1 MSILKIKD
9 LTKKYGDFEV
19 LKGINLE
26 IKSPGIYA
34 LVGPNGAGKTT
45 LFNIIANLISK
56 TSGEIEVVGKKNTDE
71 SIFYETAFL
80 KDNNVLY
87 DYLTGYDHL
96 NFIKFTHKLSSERIE
111 EIVKKLQIKSY
122 MNKKVGEYSLGM
134 KQHLLIAL
142 AMLNKPKL
150 MVLDEPLNGLD
161 PTAIIKVRYLFKELA
176 NTGTAIL
183 ISSHTLSEI
192 DKLTNH
198 IMFLKDGKLV
208 EESLD
213 YSNENIYYLQLED
226 ITNIDFNNIDFD
238 GIEWSIY
245 ENRLKVNIKSKSFN
259 ELIKILLNN
268 GIKIINIDR
277 VNKGSEEKYIEMFPD
292 EMKKIKEYI

>member
-1 MSILKIKD
+1 MCILKIKD

-26 IKSPGIYA
+26 INSPGIYA

-45 LFNIIANLISK
+45 LFNIISNLLNKS
-56 TSGEIEVVGKKNTDE
+56 SGEIEVVGKKNTDE
-71 SIFYETAFL
+71 SIFYETSFL

-96 NFIKFTHKLSSERIE
+96 NFIKLTQKLSKDRVE
-111 EIVKKLQIKSY
+111 EVVKKLQIESY

-142 AMLNKPKL
+142 AMLNRPKL
-150 MVLDEPLNGLD
+150 MILDEPLNGLD
-161 PTAIIKVRYLFKELA
+161 PTAIIKVRHLFKELV
-176 NTGTAIL
+176 NSGTAIL

-198 IMFLKDGKLV
+198 IMFLKDGKIV
-208 EESLD
+208 SESLD
-213 YSNENIYYLQLED
+213 YSNDNMYYLELED
-226 ITNIDFNNIDFD
+226 IPNLGLEKIIFED
-238 GIEWSIY
+238 IEWTID
-245 ENRLKVNIKSKSFN
+245 ENRIKVNLKSKSIN
-259 ELIKILLNN
+259 DLLKLLIDNDIRIVDIEKV
-268 GIKIINIDR
+268 K
-277 VNKGSEEKYIEMFPD
+277 KGSEEKYIEMFPD
-292 EMKKIKEYI
+292 EMDKIKGYV